1 MKKVLALLLAVVM
14 IFALAACG
22 QSAAPAPT
30 PAATEAPSEEP
41 AAEAPAEEA
50 PAEEAEPAEATEV
63 EVMSYADYVAA
74 DLDTEVTVETYVQD
88 KQGWWNDQATFYTQ
102 NEDGAF
108 FLYNMPCSQEEYD
121 ALVPGTKIRV
131 TGYKSEWSGEVE
143 IIDISSFEVIEG
155 DTFVAGPVTLDS
167 IYGTDQLADFMN
179 QRFSL
184 SDVTI
189 VAKTDESTGE
199 ELAFFYDWDNSGAE
213 KQDADLYFDGS
224 VNGETFTFVVEYY
237 LRGEDSDVY
246 QTVKNLKVGDV
257 IDLEGFLYWYNG
269 PQPHITAVTVK

>member
-50 PAEEAEPAEATEV
+50 PAEEAEPAEAPEV

-121 ALVPGTKIRV
+121 ALVPGTNIRV
-131 TGYKSEWSGEVE
+131 TGYKS
-143 IIDISSFEVIEG
+143 
-155 DTFVAGPVTLDS
+155 
-167 IYGTDQLADFMN
+167 
-179 QRFSL
+179 
-184 SDVTI
+184 
-189 VAKTDESTGE
+189 
-199 ELAFFYDWDNSGAE
+199 
-213 KQDADLYFDGS
+213 
-224 VNGETFTFVVEYY
+224 
-237 LRGEDSDVY
+237 
-246 QTVKNLKVGDV
+246 
-257 IDLEGFLYWYNG
+257 
-269 PQPHITAVTVK
+269 

>member
-1 MKKVLALLLAVVM
+1 MKRVLALLLAVMM
-14 IFALAACG
+14 IFTLAACG
-22 QSAAPAPT
+22 QSAKPAEA
-30 PAATEAPSEEP
+30 PAATEAPAAEAP
-41 AAEAPAEEA
+41 AAEAPA
-50 PAEEAEPAEATEV
+50 AEEEPAEAPEV

-88 KQGWWNDQATFYTQ
+88 KQGWWDNKATIYTQ

-108 FLYNMPCSQEEYD
+108 FLYNMPCTQEEYD
-121 ALVPGTKIRV
+121 ALVAGTKIRV

-143 IIDISSFEVIEG
+143 IVDISAFEVL
-155 DTFVAGPVTLDS
+155 DDSTFVAGPVTLDEL
-167 IYGTDQLADFMN
+167 YGTDALADFMN
-179 QRFSL
+179 QLFSL

-189 VAKTDESTGE
+189 AAKKDESTGE

-213 KQDADLYFDGS
+213 KQDADLYFDGV
-224 VNGETFTFVVEYY
+224 VNGETYTFVVEYY
-237 LRGEDSDVY
+237 LRGADSDVY
-246 QTVKNLKVGDV
+246 QAVKNLKVGDV